1 MSAYTSTTSI
11 TIDWLLVIVI
21 KVSYMITT
29 YSNDAEFSTDK
40 QYVKIKRYRKIDPD
54 YNIQ

>member
-1 MSAYTSTTSI
+1 MLAYTSTTSI

-21 KVSYMITT
+21 MVSYMITT
-29 YSNDAEFSTDK
+29 INDAEFSTDT
-40 QYVKIKRYRKIDPD
+40 QCVKITRYRKIDPD